1 MWPISI
7 FFICYPPTLWIS
19 EGLQMISTWILVV
32 SIVID
37 QKAEYNRY
45 IDQDIAQVYLRLAIQ
60 QKISEWHLYT
70 AYFLFILRPLH
81 TKISMYITRL
91 SLGTS
96 LSNRLLIYIF
106 ITRTKPNHSSK
117 TLKDLYWLLAN
128 NDLIFTQLI
137 NRF

>member
-1 MWPISI
+1 M
-7 FFICYPPTLWIS
+7 
-19 EGLQMISTWILVV
+19 
-32 SIVID
+32 ID
-37 QKAEYNRY
+37 QKAECNRY
-45 IDQDIAQVYLRLAIQ
+45 IDQDIAQVYLRLAMQ

-117 TLKDLYWLLAN
+117 TLKDLY
-128 NDLIFTQLI
+128 
-137 NRF
+137 